1 MLSTVFSTPKYF
13 FSILEYQKQ
22 TLPIMIQNIQL
33 KNIKKL
39 ANEWGF
45 ILTNVTTRYP
55 DSNELVERTTE
66 TVMKE
71 LRKKC
76 FKDKNDPYLQI
87 PKIFPFPTSMLPQV

>member
-13 FSILEYQKQ
+13 FKYFGIPKVDATDNDSEYIVEKY
-22 TLPIMIQNIQL
+22 
-33 KNIKKL
+33 KKL
-39 ANEWGF
+39 ANEWCF

-76 FKDKNDPYLQI
+76 FKDENDPHLQ
-87 PKIFPFPTSMLPQV
+87 

>member
-13 FSILEYQKQ
+13 FKYFGIPKVDATDNDSEYIVEKY
-22 TLPIMIQNIQL
+22 
-33 KNIKKL
+33 KKL
-39 ANEWGF
+39 ANEWCF

-55 DSNELVERTTE
+55 SNELVERTTE

-76 FKDKNDPYLQI
+76 FKDENDPHLQ
-87 PKIFPFPTSMLPQV
+87 